1 MIELGSRRTP
11 PYDDTGVKTSIS
23 DLKDKMAKLQD
34 TVDHMDVS
42 DEIKNDILT
51 LQQKVKAL
59 EESVSGGSTGAT
71 DQQIQSMKADI
82 ESFGRVLDAH
92 VQDATKHVS
101 SEDRTKWDGMGDR
114 VTTAETNLKN
124 HIANAKP
131 HVSDGE
137 RLKWNQAAA
146 DAGQLQKDLETTNL
160 SLQDVIGVQN
170 FSQQYAFT
178 DADGR
183 RKRLDS
189 ADNIYTADPGF
200 YYGTGWNQLP
210 LPGDGSWYYLD
221 IIPAPN
227 GMRKMVL
234 TRSYD
239 NTTWIGV
246 IHTDNVFRGWKKL
259 FTYNDF
265 MALTWYN
272 LPLLNGAKASG
283 RTPQYTR
290 WGNVLMLKGDI
301 ACDLGVDFAQ
311 LPAAYAPFDKKA
323 IVSTCYG
330 TTGITKFYINPDGKL
345 AFVGF
350 SGNNRAAVSSWSL
363 DAAVPY

>member
-1 MIELGSRRTP
+1 M
-11 PYDDTGVKTSIS
+11 
-23 DLKDKMAKLQD
+23 
-34 TVDHMDVS
+34 
-42 DEIKNDILT
+42 
-51 LQQKVKAL
+51 
-59 EESVSGGSTGAT
+59 
-71 DQQIQSMKADI
+71 
-82 ESFGRVLDAH
+82 
-92 VQDATKHVS
+92 
-101 SEDRTKWDGMGDR
+101 
-114 VTTAETNLKN
+114 
-124 HIANAKP
+124 
-131 HVSDGE
+131 
-137 RLKWNQAAA
+137 
-146 DAGQLQKDLETTNL
+146 
-160 SLQDVIGVQN
+160 
-170 FSQQYAFT
+170 
-178 DADGR
+178 
-183 RKRLDS
+183 DS

-246 IHTDNVFRGWKKL
+246 IHTDNVFRGWKQL

-350 SGNNRAAVSSWSL
+350 SGNNQAAVSSWSL